1 MRAEGSAA
9 PQRVWAESPSDAS
22 RARADTRAGPMPMA
36 MRFSQVPRFVI
47 PVAWQAHHVAAG
59 GVHGSWVAN
68 VARRSSGVCW
78 VGRIDRTHEA
88 GDQHA
93 YEA

>member
-59 GVHGSWVAN
+59 GVHGLVGGK
-68 VARRSSGVCW
+68 RRSPQLRRVL
-78 VGRIDRTHEA
+78 GRPHRP
-88 GDQHA
+88 
-93 YEA
+93 YP